1 VLQTLRLGCCLLLL
15 IVFLLGT
22 GATAAGLAQ
31 APSRKPSPAPTPRR
45 PLPKPT
51 TGSRG
56 FEQAG
61 KDASS
66 RLIAAGATRGPL
78 KPSAPYEGLAFSA
91 QPFFAWTP
99 SPGAVSY
106 HLTLRE
112 GFESS
117 APVTYEADVNEA
129 QLIYPAKAP
138 KLVPGKLYT
147 WRVSIAGVMER
158 KHGPP
163 VTFFVLAGQDAEQVK
178 KALAQAKLNAPKTA
192 ADRLRQARIFEEYGV
207 WYDALR
213 IASELIKENPDDAGA
228 KSFYD
233 SLIQRL
239 QEQTASA
246 ASQSHSLAL
255 TLWLEVR
262 PLVESPNETA
272 ARAAITRNPAGTWLL
287 YRNLLFESVTSRL
300 YGNPTLPSSDR
311 VRKLLVESDGENQRL
326 ETKFDEWSKEKK
338 PGVGFTNTGDEIEQ
352 LLYLAQVANIRGS
365 DKDPGKEAP
374 QGSPRELIQRA
385 LELAQANGIELAIA
399 GLSGTLSYYA
409 LREARMNEFH
419 APLDRAQEI
428 WTRWGHAIG
437 LAQVPLIR
445 GYAAFNTGNWKEA
458 AEFFVQAAELAQVV
472 PELRAQRVNA
482 LTLLATASRNLDD
495 IDGAAEALLL
505 AVNEQQQVV
514 KETTESQVHL
524 KQSKLLAGLET
535 QYGGALAS
543 LGRHAEAGEWY
554 VRAEQLRD
562 ENYRIE
568 RASIEKNI
576 VESTAMFQARID
588 ATSDAELRPI
598 LAQTLASYIDG
609 QLSYLD
615 SLATARDDLAENA
628 RIANERLALARRV
641 GDPDKIAHGLQQVA
655 NAFRKAGELA
665 KAKAA
670 AEEALT
676 LRTNDPRRRWLYE
689 TLNLLAQIADDADD
703 WDEALIRY
711 RQVVE
716 QTRPG
721 VLPSIYD
728 LNGEQDAELRTLKF
742 HMNSFDLVSRANKAL
757 EARTAIANL
766 LSKQGNYREADQ
778 EYQAVLN
785 DVPLL
790 FAYGAPDEA
799 ELLKW
804 IRAQGDAQF
813 RSADVVTHRRQ
824 TGFQPDSGEQ
834 QRLGYAELAID
845 SHRAVI
851 TGYRA
856 SLYENQNDLENAAKA
871 YRLANTLN
879 ANLTGGSF
887 ALSGTFVALAR
898 IERERGNYSA
908 AEPAI
913 ETALAEAIRKNDAW
927 GIANMLIFKSALR
940 RDQGRLVESKQLAE
954 DALNLSRPLGLR
966 SQVAGILRT
975 LGRTETELGGEN
987 LAASEQHLREALA
1000 IWREMGLRAHTA
1012 YTLDSLGLTLERLGR
1027 DDQAL
1032 AAYTEAVGIIETLV
1046 GSLSKDVSSETFN
1059 ASRGNRDLYDHLIK
1073 LLIRQGRAAEALQYL
1088 ERAKSKS
1095 LVDALAGSNVN
1106 ARDPAL
1112 QALLDRVRTLADSV
1126 READT
1131 ALATEMQK
1139 PVEQR
1144 DPAVVAAAQAR
1155 AGASQRQYL
1164 DAVNQIQRTNPSYAS
1179 LVAVNP
1185 VDLVE
1190 ARKRLEPKT
1199 LLLEYFP
1206 TDDELYIFVVTRTA
1220 GPMIRTVPIKR
1231 ADLAKLVMQFR
1242 EGLSSATEQSVLSR
1256 SARGELWKDD
1266 GKPDFKTDI
1275 APTKDAIVRLYDA
1288 LIAPVQ
1294 AEVDSSDRILIVPA
1308 GELYYLPFNALGKA
1322 NPDGTLSFLIE
1333 KKSFAY
1339 FASADLLN
1347 AIAVTANVRNSA
1359 HGNSTSTLLALGN
1372 PDGTLPAASTE
1383 VSQLGRLFI
1392 GSSVFTGKDATVE
1405 RVTTGGA
1412 KASYLHFATHGFIN
1426 SLEPKESYL
1435 LLAGKPGRLS
1445 VKDLIEDNYKLTFS
1459 GTRLVT
1465 LSACET
1471 NIGGYDPSAVYS
1483 SLSRAFS
1490 KAGAPTVVASLWSVN
1505 DVSTRETMTT
1515 FYKQL
1520 AAGQLKAEALRRA
1533 QIATMR
1539 DPRFAHPYYW
1549 SAFIILGDWR

>member
-1 VLQTLRLGCCLLLL
+1 MLRTSSLGCRLLLL
-15 IVFLLGT
+15 FAFLLGT
-22 GATAAGLAQ
+22 AATAAVVAQ
-31 APSRKPSPAPTPRR
+31 VASQKPSPAPTPRR

-61 KDASS
+61 RDASS

-78 KPSAPYEGLAFSA
+78 KPLAPYEGLAYSP

-99 SPGAVSY
+99 SPGAASY
-106 HLTLRE
+106 HLTLRD
-112 GFESS
+112 GSESS
-117 APVTYEADVNEA
+117 APIIYEADVNEA
-129 QLIYPAKAP
+129 QLSYPATAP
-138 KLVPGKLYT
+138 KLVPAKLYS
-147 WRVSIAGVMER
+147 WRVSMAGVMER
-158 KHGPP
+158 KLGPP
-163 VTFFVLAGQDAEQVK
+163 VTFFVLAGPDAEQVK

-192 ADRLRQARIFEEYGV
+192 TDRLRQASIFEEYGV

-213 IASELIKENPDDAGA
+213 IASELTKENPANADAKA
-228 KSFYD
+228 FYD

-239 QEQTASA
+239 RDQTASA
-246 ASQSHSLAL
+246 ASQSHSSALA
-255 TLWLEVR
+255 LWLEIR
-262 PLVESPNETA
+262 PLVESSNENA
-272 ARAAITRNPAGTWLL
+272 ARAAIKRNAPGAWLL
-287 YRNLLFESVTSRL
+287 YRNLLFEAVTSRL
-300 YGNPTLPSSDR
+300 YGNPTLPFSER
-311 VRKLLVESDGENQRL
+311 LRKLLVETEPENLGL
-326 ETKFDEWSKEKK
+326 ETKFDEWAKEKK
-338 PGVGFTNTGDEIEQ
+338 LGVFTDTGDEIEQ
-352 LLYLAQVANIRGS
+352 LLYLAQVANMRGS
-365 DKDPGKEAP
+365 DNDPGKETP
-374 QGSPRELIQRA
+374 RGSPPELIQRA
-385 LELAQANGIELAIA
+385 LELAEANGIELAI
-399 GLSGTLSYYA
+399 GSFSGTLSYYA
-409 LREARMNEFH
+409 LREGRMDDFQ
-419 APLDRAQEI
+419 APLDRAEVI
-428 WTRWGHAIG
+428 WKRWAHSIG

-445 GYAAFNTGNWKEA
+445 GYAAFNAGNWKAA
-458 AEFFVQAAELAQVV
+458 AEFLTQAAELAKVV
-472 PELRAQRVNA
+472 PELRSQRVNA
-482 LTLLATASRNLDD
+482 LSLLATASRNLDD
-495 IDGAAEALLL
+495 EAGVANALLL
-505 AVNEQQQVV
+505 AVNEQQQVLN
-514 KETTESQVHL
+514 EPTDTNLHL
-524 KQSKLLAGLET
+524 RQSKLLAGLET

-543 LGRHAEAGEWY
+543 MGRHVEAGEWY
-554 VRAEQLRD
+554 LRAEQLRD
-562 ENYRIE
+562 ENYRVE
-568 RASIEKNI
+568 RAASEKNI
-576 VESTAMFQARID
+576 AETTATFQARID
-588 ATSDAELRPI
+588 ATKDAELRKI

-609 QLSYLD
+609 ALSYLD
-615 SLATARDDLAENA
+615 NLATARDDLAENA
-628 RIANERLALARRV
+628 RIANARLALSRD
-641 GDPDKIAHGLQQVA
+641 GGEPDKIANGLQQVA

-676 LRTNDPRRRWLYE
+676 LRTNDPRQRWLYE
-689 TLNLLAQIADDADD
+689 TLYLLAQIADDADD
-703 WDEALIRY
+703 WDEAFIRY

-716 QTRPG
+716 QTTPG

-728 LNGEQDAELRTLKF
+728 LSGEPDAELRTLKS
-742 HMNSFDLVSRANKAL
+742 HMNSFDLVSRANKSL

-766 LSKQGNYREADQ
+766 LAKQGNYREADQ
-778 EYQAVLN
+778 EYQAVLDN
-785 DVPLL
+785 VPLL

-799 ELLKW
+799 ELLNW
-804 IRAQGDAQF
+804 IRAQQHDAQIKI
-813 RSADVVTHRRQ
+813 ADVVTHRHL

-834 QRLGYAELAID
+834 QRLGYAGLAID

-856 SLYENQNDLENAAKA
+856 SLYENQNDLDNAVKA
-871 YRLANTLN
+871 YRLANTQN

-887 ALSGTFVALAR
+887 ALSGTYVALAR
-898 IERERGNYSA
+898 IERERGNYAA
-908 AEPAI
+908 AELPI
-913 ETALAEAIRKNDAW
+913 ETALAEAIRKNEAW
-927 GIANMLIFKSALR
+927 GIANMLILKSALR
-940 RDQGRLVESKQLAE
+940 RDQSRLVESKQLAE
-954 DALNLSRPLGLR
+954 DALRISRPLGLR
-966 SQVAGILRT
+966 SQVAAILRT

-987 LAASEQHLREALA
+987 LPASEQHLREALA
-1000 IWREMGLRAHTA
+1000 IWRDMGLRGHTA
-1012 YTLDSLGLTLERLGR
+1012 YTLDSLGVTLERLGR

-1032 AAYTEAVGIIETLV
+1032 AAYVEAVGIIETLV

-1073 LLIRQGRAAEALQYL
+1073 LLIRKGRAAEALQYL

-1112 QALLDRVRTLADSV
+1112 QALIDRVRTLADSL

-1144 DPAVVAAAQAR
+1144 DPAVVTAAQAR
-1155 AGASQRQYL
+1155 SEVSQKQYL
-1164 DAVNQIQRTNPSYAS
+1164 EAVKQIQRTNPSYAS

-1190 ARKRLEPKT
+1190 ARKRLDPRT

-1206 TDDELYIFVVTRTA
+1206 TDDELYIFVVTRTT
-1220 GPMIRTVPIKR
+1220 GPVIRTVPIKR
-1231 ADLAKLVMQFR
+1231 SDLAGLVMQFR

-1275 APTKDAIVRLYDA
+1275 ASTKDAIVRLYDV

-1294 AEVDSSDRILIVPA
+1294 AEVDSSDTLLIVPA
-1308 GELYYLPFNALGKA
+1308 GELYYLPFNALGNA

-1347 AIAVTANVRNSA
+1347 AIAPSTRVRNSA
-1359 HGNSTSTLLALGN
+1359 HSNSTSTLLALGN

-1383 VSQLGRLFI
+1383 VSELGGLFI

-1405 RVTTGGA
+1405 RVATAGTNT
-1412 KASYLHFATHGFIN
+1412 SYLHFATHGFIN

-1435 LLAGKPGRLS
+1435 LLAGQPDRLS
-1445 VKDLIEDNYKLTFS
+1445 VKDLIEDKYKLTFS

-1520 AAGQLKAEALRRA
+1520 AAGQPKAEAMRRA
-1533 QIATMR
+1533 QIKTMH

-1549 SAFIILGDWR
+1549 SAFVVLGDWR